1 MIGIGVPGSRKG
13 LYKVLAKYG
22 DSELE
27 TAVEMAKSIA
37 EHSKGEVVVFLS
49 ANDKYYSNFRI
60 LKRVKVAFVLQMPT
74 LRHPFR
80 YPGRRMTVR

>member
-1 MIGIGVPGSRKG
+1 MIGVGVPGSKKG
-13 LYKVLAKYG
+13 LYRVLAKYS

-37 EHSKGEVVVFLS
+37 EHYKGEVVVFLS

-60 LKRVKVAFVLQMPT
+60 LKRVKKAFVIQIPT

-80 YPGRRMTVR
+80 YPGRRMTVK